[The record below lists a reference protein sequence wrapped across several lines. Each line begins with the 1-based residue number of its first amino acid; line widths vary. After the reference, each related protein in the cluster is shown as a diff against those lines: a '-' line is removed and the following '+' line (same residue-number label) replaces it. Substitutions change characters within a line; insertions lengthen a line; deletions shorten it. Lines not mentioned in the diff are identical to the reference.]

1 MRLQCLLIGASFTA
15 LLLTPSAFAQSAAT
29 SSATIQ
35 NFGYELVDLIPDDG
49 IAPSVELSS
58 GQRRLEANLFSYPDR
73 GPIADARG
81 LDYSSVAV
89 SAAGSTAQSWLAPLL
104 ARADVAAVIASYSE
118 AFAFDT
124 IDFVLSPHARLI
136 FSGDAHVAVQQNLE
150 SNVYASAKI
159 FGEIPS
165 SPLLSTRLQFSSSL
179 ESALGENTQML
190 SVAVN
195 SGADETIGY
204 VQLRTDAQAVSRVP
218 AIPEPAP
225 ALMIGAGLGLLMLAR
240 ERRRMAVCLV
250 RGAVSARV
258 PCSA

>member
-1 MRLQCLLIGASFTA
+1 MIGASLAA
-15 LLLTPSAFAQSAAT
+15 LLLAPSAFAQSAAT

-49 IAPSVELSS
+49 IAPSVRLSS
-58 GQRRLEANLFSYPDR
+58 GQRRAEANLYSYPDR
-73 GPIADARG
+73 APVANAH
-81 LDYSSVAV
+81 SVNYASVSV
-89 SAAGSTAQSWLAPLL
+89 SAAGSTAQSSLAPRQ
-104 ARADVAAVIASYSE
+104 AASSVAALTASFSE
-118 AFAFDT
+118 AFAYDT

-150 SNVYASAKI
+150 SNVFASAKI

-165 SPLLSTRLQFSSSL
+165 SPLLSTRTQFSSSL

-195 SGADETIGY
+195 SGAGEAVGF

-218 AIPEPAP
+218 AIPEPPP
-225 ALMIGAGLGLLMLAR
+225 ALMICAGLGLLAFAR
-240 ERRRMAVCLV
+240 ERRAIAGWLV
-250 RGAVSARV
+250 AQVR
-258 PCSA
+258 